1 MSGLIG
7 DLAAIL
13 GDGLLQT
20 EDQRS
25 ARARDT
31 WMRSQIPISAGTPV
45 VAPLAVCAPSCSEEL
60 AEVVR
65 CCIDHNTAMI
75 PRGGGSGVVGG
86 VLASPDSVVL
96 STERMTGLRAFS
108 SRDLLATFGAGTNGL
123 EAEQRMQTEGLSIGH
138 WPQSIELS
146 TVGGWVAT
154 RASGQFSTSYGNIE
168 DMVYSLE
175 AVLADG
181 SIYKSRD
188 TPRASAGPD
197 LRHLLM
203 GSEGTLGV
211 VTEVT
216 FSLRQQPESEVRQ
229 AFHFN
234 NFDAGLEAVRK
245 LMRAEWRPGVVRLY
259 DGRES
264 WRHFRERLPKGNSML
279 ILAHMGPAALTAVEA
294 AAVSSVCESE
304 GGVAAADEVVDGWFE
319 HRNTVPTWDELLAQ
333 GIVADTIEMASDW
346 SRLSKL
352 YRSVIDALEE
362 VDGVVAASAHSSHAY
377 RSGANLY
384 FTLAAAPSS
393 PGDYT
398 STYDACWSAAMN
410 AAASIG
416 AGLAHHHGVGRVRR
430 DWMPVELGVGGLSLL
445 RSVKAAID
453 PRGLMNPG
461 VLLP

>member
-1 MSGLIG
+1 MSELID

-20 EDQRS
+20 EAERS

-31 WMRSQIPISAGTPV
+31 WMRSQIPVSAGSPV
-45 VAPLAVCAPSCSEEL
+45 TVPLAVCAPTSSEEL
-60 AEVVR
+60 AEAVR
-65 CCIDHNTAMI
+65 ACIAHDTAMI

-86 VLASPDSVVL
+86 VLASADSVVL
-96 STERMTGLRAFS
+96 STERMTGLRA
-108 SRDLLATFGAGTNGL
+108 TFGAGTNGL
-123 EAEQRMQTEGLSIGH
+123 DAEKRMQSEGLSIGH
-138 WPQSIELS
+138 WPQSIDLS

-154 RASGQFSTSYGNIE
+154 RASGQYSTAFGNIE

-181 SIYKSRD
+181 SIYRSRD

-203 GSEGTLGV
+203 GGEGTLGII
-211 VTEVT
+211 TEVT
-216 FSLRQQPESEVRQ
+216 FSVRQQPESEVRQ
-229 AFHFN
+229 AFHFGD
-234 NFDAGLEAVRK
+234 FDAGLEAARK
-245 LMRAEWRPGVVRLY
+245 LMRAGWRPAVLRLY
-259 DGRES
+259 DAQES
-264 WRHFRERLPKGNSML
+264 WRHFRECLPKGNAML

-294 AAVSSVCESE
+294 VAVSDICESNDGAE
-304 GGVAAADEVVDGWFE
+304 APREVVDGWFE
-319 HRNTVPTWDELLAQ
+319 HRNTVPTSDELLAQ

-346 SRLSKL
+346 TRLPKL
-352 YRSVIDALEE
+352 YRAVIDALEAME
-362 VDGVVAASAHSSHAY
+362 DVVAASAHSSHAY

-384 FTLAAAPSS
+384 FTVAATPAAPE
-393 PGDYT
+393 DYT
-398 STYDACWSAAMN
+398 STYDAFWSAAMN

-430 DWMPVELGVGGLSLL
+430 DWMREELRIGGLSML
-445 RSVKAAID
+445 RSVKKAID

-461 VLLP
+461 VLVP

>member
-1 MSGLIG
+1 MSKLTD

-20 EDQRS
+20 EAERS

-31 WMRSQIPISAGTPV
+31 WMRSQIPVSAGSPV
-45 VAPLAVCAPSCSEEL
+45 IAPVAVCAPTSSEEL

-65 CCIDHNTAMI
+65 TCIAHRAAMI

-86 VLASPDSVVL
+86 VLATADSVVL

-108 SRDLLATFGAGTNGL
+108 QRDLLAAFGAGTNGL
-123 EAEQRMQTEGLSIGH
+123 EAEQRMQAEGLSIGH

-154 RASGQFSTSYGNIE
+154 RASGQYSTAFGNIE

-181 SIYKSRD
+181 SIYRSRD

-216 FSLRQQPESEVRQ
+216 FSVRQQPESEVRQ
-229 AFHFN
+229 AFHFGD
-234 NFDAGLEAVRK
+234 FDAGLEAARK
-245 LMRAEWRPGVVRLY
+245 LMRAGWRPAVLRLY
-259 DGRES
+259 DARES
-264 WRHFRERLPKGNSML
+264 WRHFRERLPKGDAML
-279 ILAHMGPAALTAVEA
+279 ILAHMGPAALTAAEA
-294 AAVSSVCESE
+294 DAVSDICESNDGTE
-304 GGVAAADEVVDGWFE
+304 APREVVDGWFE
-319 HRNTVPTWDELLAQ
+319 HRNTVPAWDELLAQ
-333 GIVADTIEMASDW
+333 GIVADTIEIAGDW
-346 SRLSKL
+346 TRLPRL
-352 YRSVIDALEE
+352 YRAVIDALEAVE
-362 VDGVVAASAHSSHAY
+362 GVVAASAHSSHAY

-384 FTLAAAPSS
+384 FTVAATPAEPD
-393 PGDYT
+393 DYA

-430 DWMPVELGVGGLSLL
+430 AWMREELGIGGLSML
-445 RSVKAAID
+445 RSVKEAID
-453 PRGLMNPG
+453 PHRLMNPG
-461 VLLP
+461 VLVP